1 MRCALER
8 LRTQTN
14 YKDIIKE
21 RKYTHLQY
29 RPICL
34 SFFVRADIFPLI
46 YGNGY
51 VFMEIPQSL
60 IIFYAPFTVKLFL
73 TRLLYNHEIPVLH
86 DYKKIVGKSFTE
98 KGALKI
104 TKDCGIFDENTDDI

>member
-60 IIFYAPFTVKLFL
+60 IIFDAPFTVKLFL
-73 TRLLYNHEIPVLH
+73 PGFHT
-86 DYKKIVGKSFTE
+86 
-98 KGALKI
+98 I
-104 TKDCGIFDENTDDI
+104 TKYLYYMIIKK